1 MAVPN
6 FGKMD
11 VDRDKKKARK
21 VTVSF
26 GNCEIYKAYDRE
38 AQKNNSGIPGLVAS
52 VQLTK
57 WPRT

>member
-26 GNCEIYKAYDRE
+26 GNCEIYEAYDRVTE
-38 AQKNNSGIPGLVAS
+38 E
-52 VQLTK
+52 
-57 WPRT
+57 